1 MSYESQRCPCAGRK
15 ERETMLCPQC
25 VAQFGATPDY
35 ARMNDSAVDWYARR
49 SAAIRVL
56 ACARR
61 RRATNTVLS

>member
-1 MSYESQRCPCAGRK
+1 MSYESQRCPCGGRK
-15 ERETMLCPQC
+15 ERETMLCPEC

-35 ARMNDSAVDWYARR
+35 ARMSDPAVDWYARR